1 MKKILISAFTPF
13 NNKENN
19 YSQEVVGYIES
30 QKYHIDKVIVDVI
43 YDKCFESLLKNN
55 LDNYDFII
63 ALGEARMR
71 NVLTVERRAKN
82 ISSCSLPDNSGELK
96 KDSII
101 DSTQPDVL
109 FNGLDLSRLT
119 EYADISDDAGKFVCN
134 NMYFHLLKY
143 NPRKTLFIHIPECEN
158 SEDKYRSYANKIVSI
173 IDSLLE

>member
-19 YSQEVVGYIES
+19 YSQEVLGYIES

-82 ISSCSLPDNSGELK
+82 ISSCSLPDNSGVLK
-96 KDSII
+96 TDEVI
-101 DSTQPDVL
+101 DAALPDVL
-109 FNGLDLSRLT
+109 VSGIDLVALT
-119 EYADISDDAGKFVCN
+119 EYTDISDDAGKFVCN

-143 NPRKTLFIHIPECEN
+143 NPLKTLFIHIPECEN
-158 SEDKYRSYANKIVSI
+158 SEDKYRSFANKIVSI